1 MKRRLLFVLLAATFW
16 SSAVQATPA
25 RQEMEPVVL
34 YFFWGEGC
42 PHCAAAKPFLA
53 ELEQRYPSLTVRAY
67 EVWNHEAN
75 RAHFARIAARHGV
88 EPTAVPAFFVGNRH
102 WVGYAEEISAREI
115 ERAVGD
121 CVRTACPD
129 ADSGVVESAEF
140 SPARP
145 EQGSPS
151 ATSPPAAGRLT
162 VPWLGSVDLETQ
174 SLLLSTALIA
184 FVDGINPC
192 SLWVLSMLLAL
203 TLHTGSRRR
212 VLGIGLIFLSTTSL
226 VYMLFIGGLF
236 NLFALLEWIPWIQGL
251 VASVALLLAVVNLK
265 EYFLYGKGFS
275 LTIASHQKP
284 GLYRN
289 LRRVLAAGQSLPALV
304 GATLVLAAGTS
315 LVEFSC
321 TAGFPLLWTNLLAT
335 QGVTPATFWPLLA
348 LYMVIYQLDELAIF
362 WGTLAGLR
370 ASRLS
375 ETQGRILKL
384 AGGMWMLIL
393 ATVMLVDPT
402 WMNSLTAT
410 LWMFALAIAGTLLT
424 LWVHRW
430 LLPAAGLY
438 FQRQA
443 KSTARHAANVCCK
456 RLL

>member
-1 MKRRLLFVLLAATFW
+1 
-16 SSAVQATPA
+16 
-25 RQEMEPVVL
+25 L

-42 PHCAAAKPFLA
+42 PHCAAAKPFLV

-75 RAHFARIAARHGV
+75 RALFVQIAARHGV
-88 EPTAVPAFFVGNRH
+88 EPTAVPVFFVGNRH
-102 WVGYAEEISAREI
+102 WIGYAEAISALEI
-115 ERAVGD
+115 ERAVGE
-121 CVRTACPD
+121 CVRAACPD
-129 ADSGVVESAEF
+129 ADSGGVASAEF
-140 SPARP
+140 SPARRD
-145 EQGSPS
+145 PS
-151 ATSPPAAGRLT
+151 ASSPPAAGRLT
-162 VPWLGSVDLETQ
+162 VPWLGSVDLGAQ

-212 VLGIGLIFLSTTSL
+212 VLGVGLVFLSTTSL
-226 VYMLFIGGLF
+226 VYMLFIVGLF

-275 LTIASHQKP
+275 LTIASRQKP
-284 GLYRN
+284 GLYCK
-289 LRRVLAAGQSLPALV
+289 LRRVLAAGSSLPALV
-304 GATLVLAAGTS
+304 GATIVLSAGAS

-335 QGVTPATFWPLLA
+335 QGVTPTTFWPLLA

-362 WGTLAGLR
+362 VGTLAGLR

-402 WMNSLTAT
+402 WMNSLAAT
-410 LWMFALAIAGTLLT
+410 LWIFALAIAGTLLT

-438 FQRQA
+438 IGSEELPGRSA
-443 KSTARHAANVCCK
+443 RRKKS
-456 RLL
+456 

>member
-1 MKRRLLFVLLAATFW
+1 MKRRLLSVLLVALFW
-16 SSAVQATPA
+16 GSAVQASPA

-42 PHCAAAKPFLA
+42 PHCAAAEPFLV

-75 RAHFARIAARHGV
+75 RALFARIAARHGV
-88 EPTAVPAFFVGNRH
+88 EPTAVPAFFVGDRH
-102 WVGYAEEISAREI
+102 WVGYAEAISAPEI
-115 ERAVGD
+115 ERAVQE
-121 CVRTACPD
+121 CVREACPD
-129 ADSGVVESAEF
+129 ADSGRGASAEF

-145 EQGSPS
+145 APS
-151 ATSPPAAGRLT
+151 ASSPPAAGRLT
-162 VPWLGSVDLETQ
+162 VPWLGSVDLGAQ

-212 VLGIGLIFLSTTSL
+212 VLGIGLVFLSTTSL
-226 VYMLFIGGLF
+226 VYMLFIVGLF

-265 EYFLYGKGFS
+265 EYFLYGQGVS
-275 LTIASHQKP
+275 LTIPSRQKP

-304 GATLVLAAGTS
+304 GATLVLAAGAS

-362 WGTLAGLR
+362 VGTLAGLR

-402 WMNSLTAT
+402 WMNSLAAT
-410 LWMFALAIAGTLLT
+410 VWIFALAIAGTLLT
-424 LWVHRW
+424 LWVHRR
-430 LLPAAGLY
+430 LLPAAGIYIGSEALPG
-438 FQRQA
+438 RSA
-443 KSTARHAANVCCK
+443 RRKKS
-456 RLL
+456 

>member
-1 MKRRLLFVLLAATFW
+1 
-16 SSAVQATPA
+16 
-25 RQEMEPVVL
+25 
-34 YFFWGEGC
+34 
-42 PHCAAAKPFLA
+42 
-53 ELEQRYPSLTVRAY
+53 
-67 EVWNHEAN
+67 
-75 RAHFARIAARHGV
+75 
-88 EPTAVPAFFVGNRH
+88 
-102 WVGYAEEISAREI
+102 
-115 ERAVGD
+115 
-121 CVRTACPD
+121 
-129 ADSGVVESAEF
+129 
-140 SPARP
+140 
-145 EQGSPS
+145 
-151 ATSPPAAGRLT
+151 
-162 VPWLGSVDLETQ
+162 
-174 SLLLSTALIA
+174 
-184 FVDGINPC
+184 GINPC

-212 VLGIGLIFLSTTSL
+212 VLGVGLVFLSTTSL
-226 VYMLFIGGLF
+226 VYMLFIVGLF

-275 LTIASHQKP
+275 LTIASRQKP
-284 GLYRN
+284 GLYRK
-289 LRRVLAAGQSLPALV
+289 LRRVLAAGSSLPALV
-304 GATLVLAAGTS
+304 GATIVLSAGAS

-335 QGVTPATFWPLLA
+335 QGVTPTTFWPLLA

-362 WGTLAGLR
+362 VGTLAGLR

-402 WMNSLTAT
+402 WMNSLAAT
-410 LWMFALAIAGTLLT
+410 LWIFALAIAGTLLT

-438 FQRQA
+438 IGSEELPGRSA
-443 KSTARHAANVCCK
+443 RRKKS
-456 RLL
+456 